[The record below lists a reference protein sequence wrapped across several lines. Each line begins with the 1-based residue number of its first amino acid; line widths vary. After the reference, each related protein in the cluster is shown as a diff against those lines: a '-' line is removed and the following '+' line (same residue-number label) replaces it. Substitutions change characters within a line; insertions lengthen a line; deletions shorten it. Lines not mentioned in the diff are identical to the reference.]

1 MIQRRMLCP
10 LVGLL
15 LAVVGCQTQTQP
27 DLRPFEPSAEKIEP
41 VASAPKRWSR
51 HKLDVLRTFALQES
65 PTLWQTVQ
73 ALRAEYA
80 ARKAGLAGLKGDLL
94 EFGRDPETDVDYQ
107 ALRQSCVNLHE
118 SLDQICRKIEDA
130 YIAYKKFQ
138 ATPGRAE
145 YENLMR
151 KSLEDGIQEADAASR
166 RYRTMKQTK

>member
-10 LVGLL
+10 VMGLL
-15 LAVVGCQTQTQP
+15 LSVVGCQTQTQP
-27 DLRPFEPSAEKIEP
+27 ALRPFVPSEPTAEP
-41 VASAPKRWSR
+41 RASAPKRWSR

-65 PTLWQTVQ
+65 PSLWQTVQ

-80 ARKAGLAGLKGDLL
+80 ARKAGLAGLKSDLL
-94 EFGRDPETDVDYQ
+94 EFERNPETDKDYQ
-107 ALRQSCVNLHE
+107 ALRQSCENIRE

-151 KSLEDGIQEADAASR
+151 KSLEDGIQEAEAASR
-166 RYRTMKQTK
+166 RYRTMTQTK